1 MKLSKL
7 ALAGAI
13 AGLLSA
19 GTAYAQSGLGQ
30 PPSVQQTAFEYN
42 SYYAQ
47 DYDEQAGSK
56 ERGVEG
62 EPDPQARR
70 DCRDSAR
77 PPTHQLRQWR
87 RHDSESLLQPGRAM
101 EDCSTASA

>member
-7 ALAGAI
+7 ALASAI

-30 PPSVQQTAFEYN
+30 PSTVQQTAFEYN

-47 DYDEQAGSK
+47 DFDERAGAK

-62 EPDPQARR
+62 EPDPQALP
-70 DCRDSAR
+70 S
-77 PPTHQLRQWR
+77 
-87 RHDSESLLQPGRAM
+87 QP
-101 EDCSTASA
+101 EDRKSVV

>member
-19 GTAYAQSGLGQ
+19 GTAFAQSAGGQ
-30 PPSVQQTAFEYN
+30 SPAVRQTAFEYN

-47 DYDEQAGSK
+47 DYDERAGAK

-62 EPDPQARR
+62 EADPQALPSQP
-70 DCRDSAR
+70 DAPSDEE
-77 PPTHQLRQWR
+77 
-87 RHDSESLLQPGRAM
+87 ESFGNGAGTLLNPCCNLG
-101 EDCSTASA
+101 D